1 MSDTDICVFCISV
14 AEHSHRSALATNIV
28 NQAKADLATCLD
40 IPDDY
45 DILFMQGGGTV
56 CGKIYDFRI
65 SNPDSESRANSP
77 LRSITLSAPGL
88 PISRRKSLGML
99 KATPPTTLS

>member
-1 MSDTDICVFCISV
+1 MPV

-56 CGKIYDFRI
+56 CGKNYVSQR
-65 SNPDSESRANSP
+65 SNTDPES
-77 LRSITLSAPGL
+77 
-88 PISRRKSLGML
+88 
-99 KATPPTTLS
+99 